1 MDDEALLDHFVQLKI
16 SESHLLD
23 DKVITCAKGDQKYVE
38 NVAHR
43 QEEDFPEHIIGCK
56 DFPRDKKIVS
66 VTSRNVLKIRKSKN
80 LELEEQIQ
88 CDYSATSI
96 CSLILGET
104 LESIRIF
111 FGSVVGELIDWQPGK
126 EDKPVMRKGHKGMI
140 FSIVA
145 DSKRIF
151 TISDD
156 RTIRMWAISD
166 RGGSFCTAFGHTARP
181 FTICLDPDSQ
191 LIYTG
196 GIEQTVYCWKYTD
209 REIKLTRKTP
219 LSAGVIRKITLFNGQ
234 TLAISCQNGDI
245 LKIHVDCGGV
255 PDWKVLKAGIV
266 NFKVLNCGLVT
277 LNTRDE
283 LKIYT
288 NTGMFKLMCR
298 VGNIKHMSSSSE
310 SLVAWHE
317 KQLIVVSDI
326 LFYECDMTPGPA
338 PPLEEQRKVRKPHVY
353 RLKLSMNIITAL
365 CWDNLVLIK
374 TVDGSFA
381 VYEYLDADSWQ
392 CLKRFTPENPSIMPS
407 CFAKSKN
414 YIYMGTT
421 HGELYYTYLED
432 HKNDQMELALTKK
445 ECWDLFGGKEVT
457 CIYPLKLCKP
467 KFMTLG
473 KTGVWAT
480 VAVHR
485 EGCPIMYPTKPVI
498 HTFRILNS
506 RTFSAASR
514 VAWPCQFIDRK
525 GNGGIEERLIVGF
538 YGTSMIIWNSTTGL
552 PVYET
557 YCGGGHREWQL
568 EPSEEDPS
576 ILDFHFIRDN
586 DLCHQRIDLNSKEYV
601 LNTAHSSSIVA
612 ASGSTDLLATVS
624 LDGHLSISNADG
636 QLILPIFVGENLLCT
651 DMRTDKGGHSY
662 IIAGGGKSKIS
673 IIDFNHSEL
682 ESHGVFSMRHL
693 SRPEEGRVVSVKT
706 WTEEDSDPRFVV
718 SYSSGVLEVLDFS
731 LKSLATLELE
741 DSLGIGAKIDIY
753 DEDTLIV
760 GTSGSYVLT
769 FELKDEQLKE
779 TGRLKLSD
787 RSGVTS
793 IAMSSDAIYVGCDS
807 GHVYKGHVASESSDS
822 ESVAKIQSHLST
834 VVGIVV
840 TKDTV
845 LSISLDCAIV
855 KSVTSS
861 ESTVVSSRK
870 PTIIDMPN
878 GMVKMGKSKI
888 VVVGDG
894 IQIID
899 HLI

>member
-1 MDDEALLDHFVQLKI
+1 MDDETLLDHFAQLKI
-16 SESHLLD
+16 SEGHLLD

-38 NVAHR
+38 NVPHR
-43 QEEDFPEHIIGCK
+43 LEEDFPEHIIGCK

-209 REIKLTRKTP
+209 REIKLTRKTS
-219 LSAGVIRKITLFNGQ
+219 LSAGVIRKITLFNRQ

-245 LKIHVDCGGV
+245 LKIHVDSGGV
-255 PDWKVLKAGIV
+255 PDWKVLKGGIV

-326 LFYECDMTPGPA
+326 LFYECDITPGPA
-338 PPLEEQRKVRKPHVY
+338 PPLEEQQKVRKPHVF

-445 ECWDLFGGKEVT
+445 ECYDLFGGKEVT

-480 VAVHR
+480 VAVLR

-514 VAWPCQFIDRK
+514 IAWPCQFIDRK
-525 GNGGIEERLIVGF
+525 GNGGIQERLIVGF

-601 LNTAHSSSIVA
+601 INTAHASSIVA
-612 ASGSTDLLATVS
+612 ASGTTEFLATVS
-624 LDGHLSISNADG
+624 LDGHLSISNAQG

-651 DMRTDKGGHSY
+651 DMRTDKDGHSY
-662 IIAGGGKSKIS
+662 IIAGGGKSMIS

-693 SRPEEGRVVSVKT
+693 TQPDEGRVVAVKT
-706 WTEEDSDPRFVV
+706 CADEDSGPRFVV

-753 DEDTLIV
+753 DKDKLIV
-760 GTSGSYVLT
+760 GTSGSYVMT
-769 FELKDEQLKE
+769 FEMKDEQLKE
-779 TGRLKLSD
+779 MGRLKLLD

-793 IAMSSDAIYVGCDS
+793 IATSSDAIYVGCDS
-807 GHVYKGHVASESSDS
+807 GHVYKCHVASDSS
-822 ESVAKIQSHLST
+822 ESTAIKIQSHLST

-840 TKDTV
+840 TRDTV

-861 ESTVVSSRK
+861 ESTLVSSRK

-878 GMVKMGKSKI
+878 GMVKMGESKI